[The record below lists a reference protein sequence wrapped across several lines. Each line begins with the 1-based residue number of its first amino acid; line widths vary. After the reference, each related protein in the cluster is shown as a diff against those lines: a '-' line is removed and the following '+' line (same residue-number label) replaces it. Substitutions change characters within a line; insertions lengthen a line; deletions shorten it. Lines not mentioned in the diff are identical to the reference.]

1 MTQNSSFTPAGLS
14 KLAQIVK
21 AARGRLSVRGFATQV
36 GVSHTIINKIEQEKA
51 KAPEVS
57 TLERLAPFTPYSL
70 EELLAIATER
80 TNPEKKEIVTAE
92 DLLPYLLQLPLS
104 ELGRLIQLIGE
115 IVINRSSGS

>member
-1 MTQNSSFTPAGLS
+1 MPQDSSFTPTGLA

-21 AARGRLSVRGFATQV
+21 TARGRLSVRSFATQV
-36 GVSHTIINKIEQEKA
+36 GVSHTIINKIEQERA

-57 TLERLAPFTPYSL
+57 TLEKLAPFTPYTL

-115 IVINRSSGS
+115 IVINRSSDA